1 MKNSVKLFSAF
12 MAITML
18 VASSIG
24 HVSADSALASPSL
37 TATSNSDPFTYLYP
51 VSENIS
57 STPLEELSGNHPV
70 EFRPKRPADY
80 LRQLSGA
87 DRRKR
92 QEYAFGRIRIL
103 RKPASDHG
111 GGSACLFFPLESKR
125 PYNQVSRPCF
135 QHVGGGHGCAGI
147 QYRVQQ
153 RLVRSR

>member
-57 STPLEELSGNHPV
+57 STPLEELSGITRLN
-70 EFRPKRPADY
+70 FARNDRPIIYANYPEQIGVNGKSMPLA
-80 LRQLSGA
+80 
-87 DRRKR
+87 
-92 QEYAFGRIRIL
+92 EYGYCVNQQVITAGE
-103 RKPASDHG
+103 AHV
-111 GGSACLFFPLESKR
+111 FFSHW
-125 PYNQVSRPCF
+125 N
-135 QHVGGGHGCAGI
+135 
-147 QYRVQQ
+147 
-153 RLVRSR
+153 